1 MKSIKIF
8 IQSSNPG
15 FTIMSAYFELAKAKE
30 RHPSI
35 KTDFSTVKKH
45 IDLKGKNDIFWILVS
60 YLCEY

>member
-15 FTIMSAYFELAKAKE
+15 FTIMSANFELAKAKE

-45 IDLKGKNDIFWILVS
+45 IDLKGKNDIF
-60 YLCEY
+60 